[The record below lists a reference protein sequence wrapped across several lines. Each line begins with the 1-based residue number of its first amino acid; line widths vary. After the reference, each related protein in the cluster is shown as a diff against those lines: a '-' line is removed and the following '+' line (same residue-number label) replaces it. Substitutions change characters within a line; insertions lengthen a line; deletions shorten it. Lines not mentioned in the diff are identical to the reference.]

1 MSNPAQLALNIV
13 NKLLAQKSFIA
24 DELRAHYD
32 EEAKERQSEAGK
44 KFKPSEDKKEDVV
57 NLSQVTP
64 EAPKAR
70 DKVGKILGV
79 SGAYVDMA
87 IL

>member
-1 MSNPAQLALNIV
+1 MSNPAQ
-13 NKLLAQKSFIA
+13 KSFA
-24 DELRAHYD
+24 ANNFRAHFD
-32 EEAKERQSEAGK
+32 KEAKERQIR
-44 KFKPSEDKKEDVV
+44 KPVDDSVKII
-57 NLSQVTP
+57 LP
-64 EAPKAR
+64 EQKTEPQAR